1 MRAHS
6 PPLMMLLLLMP
17 WGWWLHAGHAAVTR
31 GHGTARIGA
40 ETWDGPHG
48 REDESR
54 SGDDGAKARDGGDD
68 VAVETHGG
76 SRGADVSHRG
86 DDPEAW
92 AAVSRR
98 GDSIEGGDESRPDT
112 ARTRGVS
119 RGEDSL
125 GTRDGAHARRVR
137 GGMAGHVPY
146 RGHLPLDR
154 AHGAHK
160 GHGNATS
167 PVVVLPEYMVSLYR
181 TLSVAENLG
190 LNGSLSRKGTDANT
204 VTGFVDKGHGAL
216 SPALTQR
223 YVFDVSA
230 LSAHDS
236 LVDVELRLLRRP
248 PEASR
253 RDLSRGGLYHV
264 SVWGCGADP
273 ASPYRGDGGGGG
285 GAPLDSRTIDV
296 LDWQYPRWEVFDV
309 RRSLL
314 MGQGGFGG
322 GGGGA
327 GGGAGGAG
335 GGAHRSATEL
345 CLELE
350 AVSDRSSAR
359 VDVAELGFSRQGRD
373 AERSALLVVFSRG
386 LRRTDN
392 LFSKIR
398 EKIKPSRRQQQQHN
412 NNRQKDH
419 HHHHHQQQHQQHQHQ
434 QQQHSN
440 NRQQHLRH
448 HPHHH
453 HHRQHATDE
462 ANARARR
469 GRRMTV
475 PGRGGGGGGGGG
487 ASPKGG
493 GASQASPGGVPA
505 RRSSSSSSSSRS
517 RCGRRQLR
525 VNFKELGWDDWI
537 IAPLDYDA
545 YLCEGVCDFPLR
557 SHLEPT
563 NHAIIQT
570 LLNSLEPDA
579 TPPSCCVP
587 TKLSPISILYIDA
600 GNNVVYKQYEGMV
613 VEACGCR

>member
-1 MRAHS
+1 MNLIRSSLTSCIPSSLPSSLPSSSAAAA
-6 PPLMMLLLLMP
+6 L
-17 WGWWLHAGHAAVTR
+17 GHVL
-31 GHGTARIGA
+31 
-40 ETWDGPHG
+40 
-48 REDESR
+48 S
-54 SGDDGAKARDGGDD
+54 
-68 VAVETHGG
+68 
-76 SRGADVSHRG
+76 
-86 DDPEAW
+86 
-92 AAVSRR
+92 
-98 GDSIEGGDESRPDT
+98 SRPVP
-112 ARTRGVS
+112 RSPR
-119 RGEDSL
+119 
-125 GTRDGAHARRVR
+125 
-137 GGMAGHVPY
+137 GHVPY

-398 EKIKPSRRQQQQHN
+398 EKIKP
-412 NNRQKDH
+412 
-419 HHHHHQQQHQQHQHQ
+419 
-434 QQQHSN
+434 N

-475 PGRGGGGGGGGG
+475 PGR
-487 ASPKGG
+487 
-493 GASQASPGGVPA
+493 A